1 MRQKRKRILKQLVA
15 LTLAIVLFNS
25 NISILEVLAGKPANH
40 VGSVTQPQ
48 GNANPAGASG
58 GETKVGYDFNV
69 KSFAD
74 TSQCIN
80 SRAYLITIQK
90 IENTARGNARFEA
103 AYRADNTLTQV
114 AFSAAD
120 QYLSNYPGCFSTS
133 QITSDG
139 IHNYALVGV
148 KDNNGV
154 TGPSA
159 LPSSSVVYASANG
172 NMSSGTFAHC
182 YIKSKS
188 AMGSVNSSWKPTDLT
203 RSTLFGNEELRTKF
217 LDGRLTLSEAKGA
230 ISGNMSAAIENVI
243 KPLADSGNLTAAMN
257 GDWTTEMSGDT
268 AMYKFYLLDYL
279 LAINN
284 MCGNAYDSLIAEY
297 LTTLNSDGFGSFVV
311 PMIAVCQIYRVN
323 DSTYACSTLPDMLGM
338 ANNGSYVEIPGS
350 VDGSISPA
358 EGGSSNNLDNS
369 TQMRWSQNLMDSI
382 ANSKA
387 GRKQVRSYCM
397 NWWAEGY
404 GSNAWR
410 GYKWAFSL
418 CPTDIKGRQ
427 SGSIGYTYLALGGN
441 KDIVIKIDETSPD
454 APIAPPDGD
463 DQDETPHQ
471 YEFSVGASSEQ
482 SIVGKGTQVAA
493 KVEIDIG
500 TDKWG
505 SLWQEYLKR
514 GDPTLVIAT
523 AMVPEAG
530 TGTSS
535 TIIDQVV
542 KPAGGAK
549 TDENHITWNNISWS
563 TLEPYITGKQ
573 KITYMDS
580 GITITEKTKNLYA
593 VALVFIF
600 PDGKTTWFYATGK
613 IKYGDPSRVGADR
626 VNWGFEN
633 EDIHYYSSIG
643 KSDILDN
650 YVEIKEGAPGSES
663 YEAMAGVPTT
673 ENLYVGFGA
682 TEFMVNMDGELGTS
696 SGTRFYKYEYKNP
709 QCYGHDV
716 PCVLSCAG
724 GHFSASGGC
733 GKAIAWDSRG
743 NPTKYCE
750 SGHYSINDDDCSD
763 GKWQYEWV
771 CSCSGTVLSS
781 GSGKAPMHQGEVCIG
796 IDGSTDDNGG
806 TEYGCKIEHHFN
818 TAHPGATIIYTIQQP
833 IDTFNYLNITAAD
846 IWRISELKADLNG
859 SLFVNAKQQKE
870 TGTGAWSYIN
880 QNGYAS
886 GNGRLLFKTTQTS
899 KDKKNASDVTG
910 SNNSSIWGDSYCDH
924 TESAVETWEATAAKA
939 LAWAAAIPNG
949 DSVQA
954 MVVSDYI
961 ELGTTEGYN
970 HIAYHTYTSNVASLT
985 PGGTFSTPAPYPGDD
1000 PGAHSGVA
1008 GQTLTAQTLTF
1019 PVKTIQDFWYNNTSD
1034 CASDW
1039 TEYDVTRSGY
1049 NGKYNQPGSKWN
1061 NNNTKNKSTTK
1072 LDTVMKVFQKRFDK
1086 NGGADAQPNQ
1096 KHRATSGFT
1105 SDGFGN
1111 TRFTFLTNPINNYME
1126 WTGSNIKNW
1135 PALQNKRVKNG
1146 EWDTGRC
1153 YIKAEHF
1160 DTLSSTEGGID
1171 YSGYENWTEVG
1182 YTQGKPEVNDIV
1194 IFNPVSTQFA
1204 TVITNDSKYDQR
1216 SNASLIAGG
1225 DPENNVDFCLG
1236 DSSCQYQILTCNE
1249 PYCEKFDMRTI
1260 YHRED
1265 SPNVGSYQ
1273 ILVDCTDDR
1282 KVVDGMQ
1289 AAIVRG
1295 YVTMLYKSNNSCRIS
1310 KARFCINIQILF
1322 MFSLT
1327 LKKD

>member
-284 MCGNAYDSLIAEY
+284 MCGNSYDSLIAEY

-593 VALVFIF
+593 VALVF
-600 PDGKTTWFYATGK
+600 
-613 IKYGDPSRVGADR
+613 SRMVR
-626 VNWGFEN
+626 Q
-633 EDIHYYSSIG
+633 H
-643 KSDILDN
+643 
-650 YVEIKEGAPGSES
+650 GS
-663 YEAMAGVPTT
+663 M
-673 ENLYVGFGA
+673 
-682 TEFMVNMDGELGTS
+682 
-696 SGTRFYKYEYKNP
+696 
-709 QCYGHDV
+709 
-716 PCVLSCAG
+716 
-724 GHFSASGGC
+724 
-733 GKAIAWDSRG
+733 
-743 NPTKYCE
+743 
-750 SGHYSINDDDCSD
+750 
-763 GKWQYEWV
+763 
-771 CSCSGTVLSS
+771 
-781 GSGKAPMHQGEVCIG
+781 
-796 IDGSTDDNGG
+796 
-806 TEYGCKIEHHFN
+806 
-818 TAHPGATIIYTIQQP
+818 
-833 IDTFNYLNITAAD
+833 
-846 IWRISELKADLNG
+846 
-859 SLFVNAKQQKE
+859 
-870 TGTGAWSYIN
+870 
-880 QNGYAS
+880 
-886 GNGRLLFKTTQTS
+886 LL
-899 KDKKNASDVTG
+899 
-910 SNNSSIWGDSYCDH
+910 
-924 TESAVETWEATAAKA
+924 
-939 LAWAAAIPNG
+939 
-949 DSVQA
+949 
-954 MVVSDYI
+954 
-961 ELGTTEGYN
+961 
-970 HIAYHTYTSNVASLT
+970 
-985 PGGTFSTPAPYPGDD
+985 
-1000 PGAHSGVA
+1000 
-1008 GQTLTAQTLTF
+1008 
-1019 PVKTIQDFWYNNTSD
+1019 
-1034 CASDW
+1034 
-1039 TEYDVTRSGY
+1039 
-1049 NGKYNQPGSKWN
+1049 
-1061 NNNTKNKSTTK
+1061 
-1072 LDTVMKVFQKRFDK
+1072 
-1086 NGGADAQPNQ
+1086 
-1096 KHRATSGFT
+1096 
-1105 SDGFGN
+1105 
-1111 TRFTFLTNPINNYME
+1111 
-1126 WTGSNIKNW
+1126 
-1135 PALQNKRVKNG
+1135 
-1146 EWDTGRC
+1146 
-1153 YIKAEHF
+1153 
-1160 DTLSSTEGGID
+1160 
-1171 YSGYENWTEVG
+1171 
-1182 YTQGKPEVNDIV
+1182 
-1194 IFNPVSTQFA
+1194 
-1204 TVITNDSKYDQR
+1204 
-1216 SNASLIAGG
+1216 
-1225 DPENNVDFCLG
+1225 
-1236 DSSCQYQILTCNE
+1236 
-1249 PYCEKFDMRTI
+1249 
-1260 YHRED
+1260 
-1265 SPNVGSYQ
+1265 
-1273 ILVDCTDDR
+1273 
-1282 KVVDGMQ
+1282 
-1289 AAIVRG
+1289 VR
-1295 YVTMLYKSNNSCRIS
+1295 
-1310 KARFCINIQILF
+1310 
-1322 MFSLT
+1322 
-1327 LKKD
+1327 

>member
-1 MRQKRKRILKQLVA
+1 MKQRNKKFLQRIMA
-15 LTLAIVLFNS
+15 LMLSIVLASSSINALAFNS
-25 NISILEVLAGKPANH
+25 DGATS
-40 VGSVTQPQ
+40 VGSVTNKT
-48 GNANPAGASG
+48 GDANPAGASG
-58 GETKVGYDFNV
+58 NGTGASYDFDI

-74 TSQCIN
+74 TSQCIS

-90 IENTARGNARFEA
+90 LENHALLSDKLSPEYTSAKASIGE
-103 AYRADNTLTQV
+103 DLTQV
-114 AFSAAD
+114 AFSSAYE
-120 QYLSNYPGCFSTS
+120 YLTKYPACFSSATLLSSGLTS
-133 QITSDG
+133 
-139 IHNYALVGV
+139 YALVGV
-148 KDNNGV
+148 KDNNGI
-154 TGPSA
+154 TGTAA
-159 LPSSSVVYASANG
+159 LPGGTIKYNAANG
-172 NMSSGTFAHC
+172 YMSSDNFQHV
-182 YIKSKS
+182 YIRSTPK
-188 AMGSVNSSWKPTDLT
+188 MGSVSSSWKPTDLT
-203 RSTLFGNEELRTKF
+203 RSSLLANEALYTKF
-217 LDGRLTLSEAKGA
+217 LDGQLTIGDIKPL
-230 ISGNMSAAIENVI
+230 INTGNMSAAIENVI
-243 KPLADSGNLTAAMN
+243 KPLADSGHLTAAMN
-257 GDWTTEMSGDT
+257 GDWTKEKLNGNS
-268 AMYKFYLLDYL
+268 MYKFYLLDYL
-279 LAINN
+279 LAINE
-284 MCGNAYDSLIAEY
+284 MCGSAYDSLINEY
-297 LTTLNSDGFGSFVV
+297 LATLNCDGFESFVV

-323 DSTYACSTLPDMLGM
+323 DSTYACSTLPDMLGI
-338 ANNGSYVEIPGS
+338 ANNGSYVEIPNSLNGS
-350 VDGSISPA
+350 VGYTTSNP
-358 EGGSSNNLDNS
+358 ENSSS
-369 TQMRWSQNLMDSI
+369 SAQMEWSHKLMDSI

-387 GRKQVRSYCM
+387 GRKQIRSYCM

-404 GSNAWR
+404 GNGSWR
-410 GYKWAFSL
+410 GYKWAFSV
-418 CPTDIKGRQ
+418 CPTDIYGKQ
-427 SGSIGYTYLALGGN
+427 TGSIGYTCLALGGS
-441 KDIVIKIDETSPD
+441 KDAEIKPDPPVPPTAASSPMGASD
-454 APIAPPDGD
+454 
-463 DQDETPHQ
+463 TPLLGGEQ
-471 YEFSVGASSEQ
+471 ATKYQFKVSASSEQ
-482 SIVGKGTQVAA
+482 SIVGKGSQAAA
-493 KVEIDIG
+493 KVEINMGISD
-500 TDKWG
+500 WG
-505 SLWQEYLKR
+505 KLNEEFLTK

-523 AMVPEAG
+523 QMLPEAG
-530 TGTSS
+530 TGTSP
-535 TIIDQVV
+535 TLIDQIV

-549 TDENHITWNNISWS
+549 TDENHMTWTNISWDTIS
-563 TLEPYITGKQ
+563 PYARGKQ
-573 KITYMDS
+573 KITYIDS

-593 VALVFIF
+593 VSMVFIF
-600 PDGKTTWFYATGK
+600 PDGTEEWFYAAGK
-613 IKYGDPSRVGADR
+613 ITYTDNPKVGADR
-626 VNWGFEN
+626 VSWGFEN

-650 YVEIKEGAPGSES
+650 YVEIKEGVPGSES

-682 TEFMVNMDGELGTS
+682 TEFMVNMDGEFGTS

-716 PCVLSCAG
+716 PCELSCAG

-771 CSCSGTVLSS
+771 CNCSGTVLSS

-806 TEYGCKIEHHFN
+806 KEYGCKIVHHFN

-846 IWRISELKADLNG
+846 IWRTSELKVDLNG

-924 TESAVETWEATAAKA
+924 TESIVETWEATAAKA

-1008 GQTLTAQTLTF
+1008 GQTLTAQTLVF
-1019 PVKTIQDFWYNNTSD
+1019 PAKTIQDFWYNNSSD

-1061 NNNTKNKSTTK
+1061 NNNTKNRSTTK
-1072 LDTVMKVFQKRFDK
+1072 LDTVMKTFQKRFDK

-1096 KHRATSGFT
+1096 KHRAASGFT

-1111 TRFTFLTNPINNYME
+1111 TRFTFLTNQINNYME

-1135 PALQNKRVKNG
+1135 SALQNKRVKNG

-1182 YTQGKPEVNDIV
+1182 YTQGKTEVNDIV
-1194 IFNPVSTQFA
+1194 IFNPVSAQ
-1204 TVITNDSKYDQR
+1204 
-1216 SNASLIAGG
+1216 
-1225 DPENNVDFCLG
+1225 
-1236 DSSCQYQILTCNE
+1236 
-1249 PYCEKFDMRTI
+1249 FDM
-1260 YHRED
+1260 
-1265 SPNVGSYQ
+1265 
-1273 ILVDCTDDR
+1273 
-1282 KVVDGMQ
+1282 
-1289 AAIVRG
+1289 
-1295 YVTMLYKSNNSCRIS
+1295 
-1310 KARFCINIQILF
+1310 
-1322 MFSLT
+1322 
-1327 LKKD
+1327 